1 MKYNLR
7 RLEDAD
13 YSKLVKWWK
22 DWGWQAPPRDFLP
35 ENGTGGFMVSNDD
48 SDICA
53 GFIYLTNSK
62 IAWIEFIISNKQ
74 YKEKDR
80 KDAIQ
85 FLINSLSAI
94 AEESGAGYG
103 YAVLK
108 HKGLIDY
115 YQNSGFEQSDKNVT
129 EMVAIWQQQ
138 QQH

>member
-1 MKYNLR
+1 MKFNIR
-7 RLEDAD
+7 RLEESD
-13 YSKLVKWWK
+13 YDELVKWWK
-22 DWGWQAPPRDFLP
+22 DWKWDAPPRDFLP
-35 ENGTGGFMVSNDD
+35 ENGTGGFMVSNSD

-62 IAWIEFIISNKQ
+62 IAWIEFVISNKQ
-74 YKEKDR
+74 YKGKDR

-108 HKGLIDY
+108 HKGLIEY
-115 YQNSGFEQSDKNVT
+115 YKNSGFNESDNNIT
-129 EMVAIWQQQ
+129 EMVSIWQQQ

>member
-1 MKYNLR
+1 MKFKLR
-7 RLEDAD
+7 RLEDSD
-13 YSKLVKWWK
+13 YDNLVKWWK
-22 DWGWQAPPRDFLP
+22 DWKWDAPPKDFLP

-74 YKEKDR
+74 YKGKDR

-85 FLINSLSAI
+85 FLINSLSAV
-94 AEESGAGYG
+94 AKESNAKYG

-108 HKGLIDY
+108 NKSLMKY
-115 YQNSGFEQSDKNVT
+115 YENSGFFKSDENIT
-129 EMVAIWQQQ
+129 EMLTVWQ
-138 QQH
+138 H